1 MTQVLIHRDGQTWDK
16 HKYVARVP
24 IKSSGGGKQSYRY
37 FYSQNEYQ
45 AYLKSGGKDAE
56 LNPELAKTQTMTINS
71 GKTATQTT
79 NSGNVTSN
87 TTIIRKPSDT
97 GKQVT
102 ESRSF
107 KSFISSSINGLGNFL
122 SEKKES
128 IDKALDNL
136 GVTVAT
142 VAPKIA
148 NKVVNKAFEV
158 ANDLYDDENNI
169 WDVNRYNY
177 NDKIK
182 KIAETDEWKAIVARK
197 DPEYVKKNADG
208 TETYLID
215 DYLAKKKMPLI
226 DALDDIIMG
235 REITVNTIEKDAI
248 VAGLKAKCFGTL
260 TIGMVGVGVVVKALL
275 TKTKFSQGSYNE
287 EINKA
292 MDTVSQGSEY
302 VARSFAIAQGT
313 EKLNDE
319 DIKKLVTMIQKSKES
334 VSTAKNVKNNIDEAK
349 VIEAAQA
356 ILNSSAI
363 PDQVK
368 SNQAY
373 SQAERLLTNLSEEE
387 IRMLN
392 LLISTAMKG

>member
-1 MTQVLIHRDGQTWDK
+1 MAQVLIHRDDQTWDK

-24 IKSSGGGKQSYRY
+24 IKSSGGKQSYRY
-37 FYSQNEYQ
+37 FYSQTEYQ

-56 LNPELAKTQTMTINS
+56 LNPELAKNQTMTINS

-79 NSGNVTSN
+79 TNSGNVSNN
-87 TTIIRKPSDT
+87 TTTISKPGEV
-97 GKQVT
+97 GKQAT
-102 ESRSF
+102 ESKSF
-107 KSFISSSINGLGNFL
+107 KSFISSSISGLGNFL

-158 ANDLYDDENNI
+158 ANDLYDDEDNI
-169 WDVNRYNY
+169 WNVNRYNY

-235 REITVNTIEKDAI
+235 REITVNAIDKNAI
-248 VAGLKAKCFGTL
+248 VAGIKAKCFGTL

-275 TKTKFSQGSYNE
+275 TKTKFSQGSYND

-302 VARSFAIAQGT
+302 VARTFAVAQGS
-313 EKLNDE
+313 EKISDE

-334 VSTAKNVKNNIDEAK
+334 VSAAKNVKDNIDEAK

-368 SNQAY
+368 NNQAY
-373 SQAERLLTNLSEEE
+373 TMAESVLTNLSEEE

-392 LLISTAMKG
+392 LLISTALKG